1 MNESSRKSFS
11 APSIF
16 WSADFSTWFACYG
29 LLNFERMTRWLHSSN
44 VRVMIVAL
52 PAKLQAPKLAA
63 GDICL
68 GSKLWSGLDQLRLV
82 MLSLSEC
89 I

>member
-1 MNESSRKSFS
+1 RKSFS
-11 APSIF
+11 APSNF
-16 WSADFSTWFACYG
+16 WSAGFSTWFACYG
-29 LLNFERMTRWLHSSN
+29 LLNFARMTRRLHSSN
-44 VRVMIVAL
+44 VRVMSGAL

-68 GSKLWSGLDQLRLV
+68 GGKPGSGLDQSRLV
-82 MLSLSEC
+82 MPSLSEC